1 MKRFVLQYTMIT
13 VGALIAAISCNI
25 FLVPNHFLTG
35 GLTGIAIIFHYL
47 MDLPIGT
54 QNMLFNLPIL
64 YLAYYFFGR
73 HYFFNTILGTILYSF
88 FIDLTSFMTP
98 QTPLHHNPMLA
109 AICAGVVSGI
119 GLGLILRANANTGGT
134 DVIAAIIKKK
144 YSYNIGTMIFSLNL
158 LIVMCGMFLFDFE
171 VAIYTLMYMYI
182 MGQVENRIVTG
193 FNNRKSVLIISDKAD
208 QIAGLIMLELGR
220 GVTFLHGEG
229 AFTHK
234 KKKIL
239 YIVVNLTQLSKVK
252 DLALNMD
259 NKAFFI
265 ISNAFEV
272 NGKGFSN

>member
-1 MKRFVLQYTMIT
+1 MIT
-13 VGALIAAISCNI
+13 VGALIAAVSCNL

-35 GLTGIAIIFHYL
+35 GVTGIAIILHYL
-47 MDLPIGT
+47 FNLPIGT

-73 HYFFNTILGTILYSF
+73 HYFFNTILGTLLYSF
-88 FIDLTSFMTP
+88 FIDLTSFLSP
-98 QTPLHHNPMLA
+98 STPLQHNPMLA
-109 AICAGVVSGI
+109 AIVAGVVSGI

-134 DVIAAIIKKK
+134 DVIAAIIKKL

-158 LIVMCGMFLFDFE
+158 VIVLCGMFLFDFE

-193 FNNRKSVLIISDKAD
+193 FNNRKSILIISDKAD
-208 QIAGLIMLELGR
+208 QIAGLILLELGR
-220 GVTFLHGEG
+220 GVTFINGEG
-229 AFTHK
+229 GYTHK

-239 YIVVNLTQLSKVK
+239 YIVVNLTQLAKVK
-252 DLALNMD
+252 EVALTMD